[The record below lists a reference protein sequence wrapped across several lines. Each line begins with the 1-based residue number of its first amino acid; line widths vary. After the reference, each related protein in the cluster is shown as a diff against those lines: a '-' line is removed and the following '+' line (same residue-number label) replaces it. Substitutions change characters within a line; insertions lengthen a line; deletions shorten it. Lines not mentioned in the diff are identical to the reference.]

1 MPAAANTYT
10 FRRLGL
16 AHCLSGTNQNMG
28 GTIDMDFIT
37 TLQGLDWTSLLE
49 IGLQLVGTFALIA
62 AMTKNSSDN
71 VIADFLLR
79 VVNTLG
85 GNIGRARN
93 G

>member
-1 MPAAANTYT
+1 
-10 FRRLGL
+10 
-16 AHCLSGTNQNMG
+16 
-28 GTIDMDFIT
+28 MDFIA

-49 IGLQLVGTFALIA
+49 VGLKLVGTFALIA
-62 AMTKNSSDN
+62 AMTKNTSDN